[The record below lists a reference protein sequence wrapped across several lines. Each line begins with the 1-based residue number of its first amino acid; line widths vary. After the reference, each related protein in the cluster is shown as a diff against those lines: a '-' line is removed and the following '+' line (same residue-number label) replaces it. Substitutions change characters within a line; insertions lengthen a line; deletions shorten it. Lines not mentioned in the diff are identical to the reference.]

1 MPELLIPG
9 IAVVMVVLLT
19 FFIPNTTV
27 KVLLVVGFIGYVV
40 FAGFN
45 AADAQEGFRDSTTSY
60 VGELD
65 AVKTITDGLK

>member
-19 FFIPNTTV
+19 YFVPNKAV
-27 KVLLVVGFIGYVV
+27 KVLLVVGFIGYIA

-45 AADAQEGFRDSTTSY
+45 AADTQENFKKEASSF
-60 VGELD
+60 VGNTPSM
-65 AVKTITDGLK
+65 KTITDGLK